1 MPDAERIIQTIPL
14 ARLLDILVKT
24 GTPPEAQNL
33 ILKDERVVSLL
44 LYSSSWLSYI
54 LPELNTEQL
63 LSLSC
68 ADAIPKWAA
77 LSAENRFQELAKSAA
92 ANNPDRTKRRRQ
104 RKSTDT

>member
-1 MPDAERIIQTIPL
+1 MPDTEHIIQTIPL
-14 ARLLDILVKT
+14 ARLLDALVKT

-54 LPELNTEQL
+54 LPELNPEQL

-68 ADAIPKWAA
+68 ADVIPKWAA
-77 LSAENRFQELAKSAA
+77 LAAEKRFQELAKSTVAI
-92 ANNPDRTKRRRQ
+92 NPDSPKRRRR
-104 RKSTDT
+104 RKSP

>member
-1 MPDAERIIQTIPL
+1 MPDTEHIIQTIPL
-14 ARLLDILVKT
+14 ARLLDALVKT

-54 LPELNTEQL
+54 LPELNPAQL

-68 ADAIPKWAA
+68 ADAIPKWVA
-77 LSAENRFQELAKSAA
+77 LAAENRFAESAKAA
-92 ANNPDRTKRRRQ
+92 TLNTPDRVKRRR
-104 RKSTDT
+104 RRPADT